1 MPARVSPS
9 AYLSEDR
16 MRPEVLLADDHAIIA
31 EGLARLIND
40 VADLVGQVNDGVSLV
55 EETRRLRPDIVVADI
70 TMPGMSGIDA
80 MRQLK
85 AEGAAARF
93 IFLTIH
99 TEARL
104 AAEAMRSG
112 ASGYLLKQAAG
123 NELFDAIQAVAS
135 GRTYLT
141 PLITGDVLRNLS
153 TPSEAAERELTP
165 RQREVLRLLAQGKRM
180 KEIAAELDISVRT
193 VENHKAHLLQ
203 VLGLSSTADLVRFAI
218 KQHIVPE

>member
-1 MPARVSPS
+1 
-9 AYLSEDR
+9 
-16 MRPEVLLADDHAIIA
+16 MRPRVLLADDHAVIA
-31 EGLARLIND
+31 EGLARLIGD
-40 VADLVGQVNDGVSLV
+40 VADLIGQVNDGARLV
-55 EETRRLRPDIVVADI
+55 EEVRRLRPDIVVTDV

-80 MRQLK
+80 MRRLK
-85 AEGAAARF
+85 AEGSEARF

-112 ASGYLLKQAAG
+112 ASAYLPKQAAG
-123 NELFDAIQAVAS
+123 NELFDAIHAVS
-135 GRTYLT
+135 NGRTYLT
-141 PLITGDVLRNLS
+141 PLITGGVLRNLAA
-153 TPSEAAERELTP
+153 PADPAERELTP
-165 RQREVLRLLAQGKRM
+165 RQRDVLRLLAQGKRM

-203 VLGLSSTADLVRFAI
+203 VLSLGSTADLVRFAI

>member
-1 MPARVSPS
+1 
-9 AYLSEDR
+9 
-16 MRPEVLLADDHAIIA
+16 MRPKVLLADDHAIIT
-31 EGLARLIND
+31 EGLARLIED
-40 VADLVGQVNDGVSLV
+40 VADLVGRVNDGVRLV

-85 AEGAAARF
+85 AEGSEARF

-104 AAEAMRSG
+104 AAEAMRAG
-112 ASGYLLKQAAG
+112 ASAYLLKQAAG
-123 NELFDAIQAVAS
+123 NELFDAIQAVAQ

-141 PLITGDVLRNLS
+141 PLITGDVLRNL
-153 TPSEAAERELTP
+153 TAPAETVERELTP
-165 RQREVLRLLAQGKRM
+165 RQRDVLRLLAQGKRM
-180 KEIAAELDISVRT
+180 KEIAAELDLSVRT

-203 VLGLSSTADLVRFAI
+203 ALSLTSTADLVRFAI
-218 KQHIVPE
+218 KQRIGPE

>member
-1 MPARVSPS
+1 
-9 AYLSEDR
+9 
-16 MRPEVLLADDHAIIA
+16 MRPKVLLADDHAMIA
-31 EGLARLIND
+31 QGLARLIGD
-40 VADLVGQVNDGVSLV
+40 VADLVGQVNDGLRLV
-55 EETRRLRPDIVVADI
+55 EETRRLHPDVVVADI

-80 MRQLK
+80 MRLLK
-85 AEGAAARF
+85 AEGSQARF

-123 NELFDAIQAVAS
+123 DELLDAIQAVVG

-141 PLITGDVLRNLS
+141 PLITGDVLRRLAS
-153 TPSEAAERELTP
+153 PADVAERELTP
-165 RQREVLRLLAQGKRM
+165 RQRDVLRLLAQGKRM

-193 VENHKAHLLQ
+193 VENHKYCLLQ
-203 VLGLSSTADLVRFAI
+203 VLNLGSTADLVRFAI

>member
-1 MPARVSPS
+1 
-9 AYLSEDR
+9 
-16 MRPEVLLADDHAIIA
+16 MRPKVLLADDHAIIA
-31 EGLARLIND
+31 EGLARLIED
-40 VADLVGQVNDGVSLV
+40 VADLVGRVNDGVRLV

-85 AEGAAARF
+85 AEKSEARF

-112 ASGYLLKQAAG
+112 ASAYLLKQAAG
-123 NELFDAIQAVAS
+123 DELFDAIQAVAQ

-141 PLITGDVLRNLS
+141 PLITGDVLRNL
-153 TPSEAAERELTP
+153 TAPADTVERELTP
-165 RQREVLRLLAQGKRM
+165 RQRDVLRLLAQGKRM
-180 KEIAAELDISVRT
+180 KEIAAELDLSVRT
-193 VENHKAHLLQ
+193 VENHKAHLLD
-203 VLGLSSTADLVRFAI
+203 VLSLTSTADLVRFAI
-218 KQHIVPE
+218 KQRIVPE

>member
-1 MPARVSPS
+1 
-9 AYLSEDR
+9 
-16 MRPEVLLADDHAIIA
+16 MRPRVLLADDHAIVA
-31 EGLARLIND
+31 EGIARLITD
-40 VADLVGQVNDGVSLV
+40 VADLVGQVNDGTRLV
-55 EETRRLRPDIVVADI
+55 EETRRLRPDIVVADV

-80 MRQLK
+80 MRQVK
-85 AEGAAARF
+85 AEGLETRF

-104 AAEAMRSG
+104 TAEAMRSG

-123 NELFDAIQAVAS
+123 NELFDAIQAVLL

-141 PLITGDVLRNLS
+141 PLITGDVLRNLAAS
-153 TPSEAAERELTP
+153 AEAAERELTP
-165 RQREVLRLLAQGKRM
+165 RQRDVLRLLAQGKRM

-193 VENHKAHLLQ
+193 VENHKAHLSQLF
-203 VLGLSSTADLVRFAI
+203 GLTSTADLVRFAI

>member
-1 MPARVSPS
+1 
-9 AYLSEDR
+9 
-16 MRPEVLLADDHAIIA
+16 MRPKVLLADDHAIVA

-40 VADLVGQVNDGVSLV
+40 VADLVGQVNDGLGLV
-55 EETRRLRPDIVVADI
+55 EEARRLRPDIVVADI

-85 AEGAAARF
+85 AEGCEARF

-123 NELFDAIQAVAS
+123 NELFEAIQAVTS

-141 PLITGDVLRNLS
+141 PLITGDVLRTL
-153 TPSEAAERELTP
+153 TAPPEAVERELTP
-165 RQREVLRLLAQGKRM
+165 RQRDVLRLLAQGKRM

-193 VENHKAHLLQ
+193 VENHKAQLQ
-203 VLGLSSTADLVRFAI
+203 QALSLSSTADLVRFAI

>member
-1 MPARVSPS
+1 
-9 AYLSEDR
+9 
-16 MRPEVLLADDHAIIA
+16 MRPKVLLADDHAIIA
-31 EGLARLIND
+31 EGLARLIGD
-40 VADLVGQVNDGVSLV
+40 VADLVGQVNDGQRLV
-55 EETRRLRPDIVVADI
+55 EEVRRLRPDIVVADI

-85 AEGAAARF
+85 AEGSQVRF

-123 NELFDAIQAVAS
+123 KELFDAIHAVMG

-141 PLITGDVLRNLS
+141 PLITGDVLRKLTS
-153 TPSEAAERELTP
+153 PTDAAERELTP
-165 RQREVLRLLAQGKRM
+165 RQREVLRLLAEGKRM
-180 KEIAAELDISVRT
+180 KEIASELDISVRT
-193 VENHKAHLLQ
+193 VENHKAQLLQ
-203 VLGLSSTADLVRFAI
+203 VLSLGSTADLVRFAI

>member
-1 MPARVSPS
+1 
-9 AYLSEDR
+9 
-16 MRPEVLLADDHAIIA
+16 MRPKVLLADDHAMIA
-31 EGLARLIND
+31 EGLARLIAD
-40 VADLVGQVNDGVSLV
+40 VADLVGQADNGVRLV

-85 AEGAAARF
+85 AEGSEVRS

-99 TEARL
+99 TEPRL

-123 NELFDAIQAVAS
+123 NELLDAIRAVAS

-141 PLITGDVLRNLS
+141 PLITADVLRNI
-153 TPSEAAERELTP
+153 TAPADAVERELTP
-165 RQREVLRLLAQGKRM
+165 RQRDVLRLLAQGKRM
-180 KEIAAELDISVRT
+180 KEIAAELDLSVRT

-203 VLGLSSTADLVRFAI
+203 VLNLGSTADLVRFAI
-218 KQHIVPE
+218 KQRIVPE

>member
-1 MPARVSPS
+1 
-9 AYLSEDR
+9 
-16 MRPEVLLADDHAIIA
+16 MRPRVLLADDHAVVA
-31 EGLARLIND
+31 EGLARLIAD
-40 VADLVGQVNDGVSLV
+40 VADLVGQVNDGVQLV
-55 EETRRLRPDIVVADI
+55 EETRRLRPDLVVADV

-85 AEGAAARF
+85 AEGVEARF

-99 TEARL
+99 AEARL

-112 ASGYLLKQAAG
+112 ASAYVLKHAAG
-123 NELFDAIQAVAS
+123 TELYSAIQAVTQ

-141 PLITGDVLRNLS
+141 PLITGDVLRRLTTPGDSAEPELS
-153 TPSEAAERELTP
+153 P
-165 RQREVLRLLAQGKRM
+165 RQRDVLRLLAQGKRM

-193 VENHKAHLLQ
+193 VENHRAHLSQ
-203 VLGLSSTADLVRFAI
+203 VLGLTSTADLVRFAI

>member
-1 MPARVSPS
+1 
-9 AYLSEDR
+9 
-16 MRPEVLLADDHAIIA
+16 MRPKVLLADDHAIIA
-31 EGLARLIND
+31 EGLARLIED
-40 VADLVGQVNDGVSLV
+40 VADLVGRVNDGVRLV
-55 EETRRLRPDIVVADI
+55 EEARRLRPDIVVADI

-85 AEGAAARF
+85 AEKSEARF

-112 ASGYLLKQAAG
+112 ASAYLLKQAAG
-123 NELFDAIQAVAS
+123 DELFDAIQAVTQ

-141 PLITGDVLRNLS
+141 PLITGDVLRNL
-153 TPSEAAERELTP
+153 TAPAGTVERELTP
-165 RQREVLRLLAQGKRM
+165 RQRDVLRLLAQGRRM
-180 KEIAAELDISVRT
+180 KEIAAELDLSVRT

-203 VLGLSSTADLVRFAI
+203 VLGLTSTADLVRFAI
-218 KQHIVPE
+218 KQRIVPE

>member
-1 MPARVSPS
+1 
-9 AYLSEDR
+9 
-16 MRPEVLLADDHAIIA
+16 MRPKVLLADDHAIIA
-31 EGLARLIND
+31 EGLARLIED
-40 VADLVGQVNDGVSLV
+40 VADLVGRVNDGVRLV

-85 AEGAAARF
+85 AEKSEARF

-112 ASGYLLKQAAG
+112 ASAYLLKQAAG
-123 NELFDAIQAVAS
+123 DELFDAIQAVAQ

-141 PLITGDVLRNLS
+141 PLITGDVLRNL
-153 TPSEAAERELTP
+153 TAPADTGERELTP
-165 RQREVLRLLAQGKRM
+165 RQRDVLRLLAQGKRM
-180 KEIAAELDISVRT
+180 KEIAAELDLSVRT
-193 VENHKAHLLQ
+193 VENHKAHLLD
-203 VLGLSSTADLVRFAI
+203 VLSLTSTADLVRFAI
-218 KQHIVPE
+218 KQRIVPE

>member
-1 MPARVSPS
+1 
-9 AYLSEDR
+9 
-16 MRPEVLLADDHAIIA
+16 MRPKVLLADDHAIIA
-31 EGLARLIND
+31 EGLARLIAD
-40 VADLVGQVNDGVSLV
+40 VADLVGQVNDGVRLV
-55 EETRRLRPDIVVADI
+55 EDVRRLRPDIVVADV

-80 MRQLK
+80 MRLLK
-85 AEGAAARF
+85 AEGSKARF

-123 NELFDAIQAVAS
+123 NELFDAIHAVMS

-141 PLITGDVLRNLS
+141 PLITADVLRKLTSS
-153 TPSEAAERELTP
+153 TDAAERELTP

-203 VLGLSSTADLVRFAI
+203 VLSLGSTADLVRFAI

>member
-1 MPARVSPS
+1 
-9 AYLSEDR
+9 
-16 MRPEVLLADDHAIIA
+16 MRPRVLLADDHAIVA
-31 EGLARLIND
+31 EGLARLIED
-40 VADLVGQVNDGVSLV
+40 VAELVGQVNDGVRLV
-55 EETRRLRPDIVVADI
+55 EETRRLRPDIVVADV

-80 MRQLK
+80 MRRLK
-85 AEGAAARF
+85 AEGVTPRF

-99 TEARL
+99 AEARL

-123 NELFDAIQAVAS
+123 NELLEAIQAVAH

-141 PLITGDVLRNLS
+141 PLITGEVLQNLAA
-153 TPSEAAERELTP
+153 PVEAGEHELTP
-165 RQREVLRLLAQGKRM
+165 RQRDVLRLLAQGKRM
-180 KEIAAELDISVRT
+180 KEIASALDISVRT

-203 VLGLSSTADLVRFAI
+203 VLSLTSTADLVRFAI

>member
-1 MPARVSPS
+1 
-9 AYLSEDR
+9 
-16 MRPEVLLADDHAIIA
+16 MRPKVLLADDHVIIA
-31 EGLARLIND
+31 EGLARLIED
-40 VADLVGQVNDGVSLV
+40 VADLVGRVNDGVRLV
-55 EETRRLRPDIVVADI
+55 EEARRLRPDIVVADI

-85 AEGAAARF
+85 AEKSEARF

-112 ASGYLLKQAAG
+112 ASAYLLKQAAG
-123 NELFDAIQAVAS
+123 DELFDAIQAVAQ

-141 PLITGDVLRNLS
+141 PMITGDALRNL
-153 TPSEAAERELTP
+153 TAPADTVERELTP
-165 RQREVLRLLAQGKRM
+165 RQRDVLRLLAQGKRM
-180 KEIAAELDISVRT
+180 KEIAAELDLSVRT

-203 VLGLSSTADLVRFAI
+203 ALSLTSTADLVRFAI
-218 KQHIVPE
+218 KQRIVPE

>member
-1 MPARVSPS
+1 
-9 AYLSEDR
+9 
-16 MRPEVLLADDHAIIA
+16 LLADDHAIVA
-31 EGLARLIND
+31 EGIARLITD
-40 VADLVGQVNDGVSLV
+40 VADLVGQVNDGTRLV
-55 EETRRLRPDIVVADI
+55 EETRRLRPDIVVADV

-80 MRQLK
+80 MRQVK
-85 AEGAAARF
+85 AEGLETRF

-123 NELFDAIQAVAS
+123 NELFDAIQAVLL

-141 PLITGDVLRNLS
+141 PLITGDVLRNLAAS
-153 TPSEAAERELTP
+153 AEAAERELTP
-165 RQREVLRLLAQGKRM
+165 RQRDVLRLLAQGKRM

-193 VENHKAHLLQ
+193 VENHKAHLSQLF
-203 VLGLSSTADLVRFAI
+203 GLTSTADLVRFAI

>member
-1 MPARVSPS
+1 
-9 AYLSEDR
+9 
-16 MRPEVLLADDHAIIA
+16 MRPKVLLADDHAIIA
-31 EGLARLIND
+31 EGLARLIDD
-40 VADLVGQVNDGVSLV
+40 VADLVGQVNDGVRLV
-55 EETRRLRPDIVVADI
+55 EEARRLRPDIVVADI

-85 AEGAAARF
+85 AEGSEARF

-123 NELFDAIQAVAS
+123 TELFDAIQAVMS

-141 PLITGDVLRNLS
+141 PLITADVLRNLT
-153 TPSEAAERELTP
+153 TPREPAERELTP
-165 RQREVLRLLAQGKRM
+165 RQRDVLRLLAQGKRM

-193 VENHKAHLLQ
+193 VENHKAHLLE
-203 VLGLSSTADLVRFAI
+203 VLSLSSTADLVRFAI

>member
-1 MPARVSPS
+1 
-9 AYLSEDR
+9 
-16 MRPEVLLADDHAIIA
+16 MRPKVLLADDHAIIA
-31 EGLARLIND
+31 EGLARLISD
-40 VADLVGQVNDGVSLV
+40 VADLVGQVNDGLRLV
-55 EETRRLRPDIVVADI
+55 EEVRRLRPDIVVADI

-85 AEGAAARF
+85 AEGSQVRF

-123 NELFDAIQAVAS
+123 KELFDAIQAVMS

-141 PLITGDVLRNLS
+141 PLITGDVLRTLTS
-153 TPSEAAERELTP
+153 PTDAAERELTA

-180 KEIAAELDISVRT
+180 KEIAAELNISTRT
-193 VENHKAHLLQ
+193 AESHKYEMMQALGVETTAELIRYCLR
-203 VLGLSSTADLVRFAI
+203 LGLIA
-218 KQHIVPE
+218 

>member
-1 MPARVSPS
+1 
-9 AYLSEDR
+9 
-16 MRPEVLLADDHAIIA
+16 MRPKVLLADDHVIIA
-31 EGLARLIND
+31 EGLARLIED
-40 VADLVGQVNDGVSLV
+40 VADLVGRVNDGVRLV
-55 EETRRLRPDIVVADI
+55 EEARRLRPDIVVADI

-85 AEGAAARF
+85 AEKSEARF

-112 ASGYLLKQAAG
+112 ASAYLLKQAAG
-123 NELFDAIQAVAS
+123 DELFDAIQAVAQ

-141 PLITGDVLRNLS
+141 PLITGDVLRNL
-153 TPSEAAERELTP
+153 TAPADTGERELTP
-165 RQREVLRLLAQGKRM
+165 RQRDVLRLLAQGKRM
-180 KEIAAELDISVRT
+180 KEIAAELDLSVRT

-203 VLGLSSTADLVRFAI
+203 VLSLTSTADLVRFAI
-218 KQHIVPE
+218 KQRIVPE